1 MEITAAQIKALRDET
16 GAGMMDCKAALQ
28 EAQGDAAEAKALLRK
43 KGVDVLKDRDKRAA
57 DQGVVAS
64 YIHGDGRIGV
74 LVEVNCES
82 DFVARTEEF
91 QAFAREMAMQIA
103 ATAPTWVDRAAV
115 DEGALEA
122 ERAILAEQAK
132 AEGKPDHIAEKM
144 VEGRLRKFYEE
155 RCLLEQP
162 YMRDDKV
169 KVEDLVNDM
178 AAKTGERVA
187 IRRFARFVL
196 GQKA

>member
-1 MEITAAQIKALRDET
+1 MEITAAQIKALRDQT

-28 EAQGDAAEAKALLRK
+28 EAAGDLEEAKAVLRK
-43 KGVDVLKDRDKRAA
+43 KGIDVLKERDQRAA
-57 DQGVVAS
+57 DQGVVTS
-64 YIHGDGRIGV
+64 YIHGNGRIGV

-91 QAFAREMAMQIA
+91 QGFAKEIAMQVA
-103 ATAPTWVDRAAV
+103 AAAPTWVDRESV
-115 DEGALEA
+115 DAEALEG
-122 ERAILAEQAK
+122 ERAILSEQAK
-132 AEGKPDHIAEKM
+132 AEGKPDHIVEKM

-162 YMRDDKV
+162 YIRDDKA

-178 AAKTGERVA
+178 AAKTGERVG
-187 IRRFARFVL
+187 IRRFTRFVL
-196 GQKA
+196 GQ

>member
-1 MEITAAQIKALRDET
+1 MEITAAQIKTLRDQT

-28 EAQGDAAEAKALLRK
+28 EADGDLEEAKAVLRK
-43 KGVDVLKDRDKRAA
+43 KGIDVLRDRDQRAA

-64 YIHGDGRIGV
+64 YIHGNGRIGV

-91 QAFAREMAMQIA
+91 QDFAREIAMQIA
-103 ATAPTWVDRAAV
+103 ASAPTWVDRDSV
-115 DEGALEA
+115 DEGALDA
-122 ERAILAEQAK
+122 ERAILGEQAK
-132 AEGKPDHIAEKM
+132 AEGKPEHIAEKM

-155 RCLLEQP
+155 RCLLEQV
-162 YMRDDKV
+162 YIRDDKM

-178 AAKTGERVA
+178 AGKTGERVG
-187 IRRFARFVL
+187 IRRFTRFVL
-196 GQKA
+196 GQ